1 MTETFSGT
9 MVSGPMHGYR
19 GETVPATLNRFPT
32 SLTIAVSREAG
43 ARGGSIARRVGRKL
57 GWQVVD
63 QELLE
68 FLTQDEQA
76 FQELPDAAREWAEER
91 LDQLLRAR
99 VLSNETGVVALARA
113 VLLLGSVGE
122 VVLIGRGAGYI
133 LPPAATLHVRVI
145 APEPDR
151 IAYMGQWL
159 RLSADEAAAE
169 VGRRDARRA
178 EFLSAQIGCAADDPT
193 PYDFVLNSSR
203 MGEEASAELI
213 AQAARGK
220 LLELEPAD
228 AEVAP
233 RLPGGSE

>member
-1 MTETFSGT
+1 MMETYTGT
-9 MVSGPMHGYR
+9 MVPGPMHGYR
-19 GETVPATLNRFPT
+19 GESASETADRFPS
-32 SLTIAVSREAG
+32 SLTIALSREAG
-43 ARGGSIARRVGRKL
+43 GRGGSIARRVGRKL

-76 FQELPDAAREWAEER
+76 FQELPDPARQWAEER

-99 VLSNETGVVALARA
+99 VLSNEPGVVALARA

-122 VVLIGRGAGYI
+122 VVIIGRGAGYI

-145 APEPDR
+145 APESDR
-151 IAYMGQWL
+151 IAYMSQWL
-159 RLSADEAAAE
+159 RLSADEATEE
-169 VGRRDARRA
+169 VRRRDVRRA
-178 EFLSAQIGCAADDPT
+178 EFLSAQIGCAADDPN

-220 LLELEPAD
+220 LLGLEPE
-228 AEVAP
+228 AEVAS
-233 RLPGGSE
+233 RLPDAAE

>member
-1 MTETFSGT
+1 METVART
-9 MVSGPMHGYR
+9 MVPSPMHGYR
-19 GETVPATLNRFPT
+19 GETPAAADGHFPT
-32 SLTIAVSREAG
+32 GLTIALSRESG
-43 ARGGSIARRVGRKL
+43 GRGGSIARRVGRKL

-76 FQELPDAAREWAEER
+76 FQELPDLAREWAEER

-99 VLSNETGVVALARA
+99 VLGNEPGVVALARA

-122 VVLIGRGAGYI
+122 VVIIGRGAGYI

-145 APEPDR
+145 APESDR
-151 IAYMGQWL
+151 IAYMSQWL
-159 RLSADEAAAE
+159 RLTADEAAEE
-169 VGRRDARRA
+169 VRRRDGRRA
-178 EFLSAQIGCAADDPT
+178 EFLAAQIGCAADDPS

-220 LLELEPAD
+220 LLGLEPVAD
-228 AEVAP
+228 VAS
-233 RLPGGSE
+233 RLPDGSE